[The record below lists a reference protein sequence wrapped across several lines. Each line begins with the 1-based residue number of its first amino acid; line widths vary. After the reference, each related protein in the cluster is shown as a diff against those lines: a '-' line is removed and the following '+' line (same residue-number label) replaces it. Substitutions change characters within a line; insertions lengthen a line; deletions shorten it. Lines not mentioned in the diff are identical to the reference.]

1 VRTLKTEPNGELS
14 RDARGHLILASGAD
28 AERVH
33 AEIALRI
40 RLGEC
45 PADTALGVD
54 GSILNAADS
63 PVPVTLEIERAVLK
77 AKGIERVL
85 ACETEVVESAERAEA
100 LGVLPEWEQNP
111 RRITHTEVLLK
122 GAHGGEVKIGVGI

>member
-1 VRTLKTEPNGELS
+1 MRTLKTEPNGELS
-14 RDARGHLILASGAD
+14 RDARGHLILVSGAE

-33 AEIALRI
+33 AEIALRV

-45 PADTALGVD
+45 PFDTALGVD

-77 AKGIERVL
+77 AKGIRRVV
-85 ACETEVVESAERAEA
+85 ACETEVVESAERAVV
-100 LGVLPEWEQNP
+100 LGVLPAWEANP
-111 RRITHTEVLLK
+111 RRITHTRILLL
-122 GAHGGEVKIGVGI
+122 GDHGGEVKIGVGL